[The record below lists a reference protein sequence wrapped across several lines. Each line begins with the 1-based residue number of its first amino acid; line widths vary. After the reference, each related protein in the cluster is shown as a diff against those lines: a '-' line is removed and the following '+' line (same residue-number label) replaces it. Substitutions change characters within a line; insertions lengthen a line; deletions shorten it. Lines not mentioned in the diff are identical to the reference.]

1 MAEGLTVTLRFL
13 VTGETFQS
21 LSFQFR
27 ISDRAISY
35 IVKEAC
41 NAILK
46 YLVLLYLNL
55 PLTEDEWLLIAEKFK
70 TR

>member
-1 MAEGLTVTLRFL
+1 MTLRFL

-35 IVKEAC
+35 TVKEVC